1 VQASPSHPSK
11 RSSRRICSPVDAL
24 SRTVGGMPPVL
35 SEAADKRV
43 PELILAP
50 NATMVITSPN
60 TTSALDCGEDI
71 GTLMLTFDDIRP
83 GVRLRGLDAGGIAEA
98 VQVVRFGHDAVNLI
112 YRVNGRVS
120 ERLVYRG
127 EEIGFDLVEAGHAYA
142 FDADGALLR
151 LASEAYRLRLAHLF
165 DPYLAISASQIEAL
179 PHQITAV
186 YGEMLPRQPLRF
198 LLADDPGAGKTIMAG
213 LLIKELLIRGDLERC
228 LIVAPGSLV
237 EQWQEELADKF
248 GLRFDLLSRDQFEAS
263 VTGNPFAERNRLIM
277 RLDMAARSDELRA
290 KLEAAPEWDLVIC
303 DEAHRMAASYFGGE
317 VKETRRHK
325 LGKLLGTITRNF
337 LLMSATPHNGKE
349 ADFQLFMGLLDADRF
364 EGRFREGIHKA
375 DVSDMMRRLTKEE
388 LYRFDGTPL
397 FPERRAY
404 TASYALSPTEA
415 DLYQAVT
422 TYVREE
428 MNRADRS
435 GDGKRQSN
443 VGFAL
448 QILQRRLASS
458 PAAIHRSLERRRK
471 RLEDRLCEERP
482 PRFASTTP
490 LSRVPALP
498 AFDQDDLEDAP
509 GDEAEAIEQ
518 QIADQATAAT
528 TIAELEAE
536 IVILKDL
543 EDRALRLKL
552 SGQDA
557 KWRQLDAILDEPM
570 MLDPSTGLRR
580 KILIF
585 TEPKDT
591 LEYLQQKISARIG
604 DAGAVVVIH
613 GGIPRE
619 ARRAA
624 IAAFNSDPVVRV
636 MIANDAAG
644 EGVNLQRGAHLMVNY
659 DLPWNPN
666 RLEQRFGR
674 IHRIGQTEVCHLW
687 NLCAANT
694 REGEVY
700 RRLLEKLEEA
710 RKALGGKVY
719 DVLGELF
726 EGQALRDLLV
736 EAIRYGDATEIRQ
749 RLFQKVDDAVDVA
762 TIERLVAERKLTS
775 EGMDPN
781 AISAIREEMERA
793 QARRLQ
799 PHFIGAFFRE
809 AFQLLGGRIAE
820 RESARYEILRT
831 PPILKERD
839 RLIGRT
845 DPVLDRYARVTFDKT
860 RVVGTPQAELV
871 APGHPLLDSL
881 VDLVLERFHPLLQQG
896 AVLVDDSDDGLDPRL
911 LVYLEHAI
919 RDGRTVRSGE
929 PRVISQR
936 LQFIHLREDGSA
948 SDGGPAPY
956 LDCRPITEAER
967 ASIADAITAPWL
979 AAGVEKQALGH
990 AIAVLV
996 PAHLAEVKR
1005 RRLSEIDKVEREVRA
1020 RLTREVNYW
1029 DARAARL
1036 REDERSGREQRIN
1049 ASNAEA
1055 TAQRMI
1061 ERLHARQ
1068 ADLDRDRQITPLPP
1082 VLKGAALIIPKGL
1095 LSARSQTVLPI
1106 KEMAEDAASRAE
1118 IERLAMDSVMAAERA
1133 LGNEPRDV
1141 SAEKKGWD
1149 IDSRDPRSGH
1159 LRFIEVKGRHV
1170 DGDVVML
1177 SKNELLASLNSPD
1190 AFILAIVRVHAGFAH
1205 MPVYVRRFFQRE
1217 LGFAETAV
1225 AFDMRDLLSLGTEPL

>member
-1 VQASPSHPSK
+1 MEAFESIKPGSRIRGLEAAGVAEIVQVARFGP
-11 RSSRRICSPVDAL
+11 DAL
-24 SRTVGGMPPVL
+24 
-35 SEAADKRV
+35 
-43 PELILAP
+43 
-50 NATMVITSPN
+50 
-60 TTSALDCGEDI
+60 
-71 GTLMLTFDDIRP
+71 
-83 GVRLRGLDAGGIAEA
+83 
-98 VQVVRFGHDAVNLI
+98 NLVF
-112 YRVNGRVS
+112 RVNGRVG

-127 EEIGFDLVEAGHAYA
+127 DEAAFEFVEQGRTYG
-142 FDADGALLR
+142 FDADGSLLR

-198 LLADDPGAGKTIMAG
+198 LLADDPGAGKTVMAG

-237 EQWQEELADKF
+237 EQWQEEMAEKFSLA
-248 GLRFDLLSRDQFEAS
+248 FDLMSREQIENS
-263 VTGNPFAERNRLIM
+263 VTGNPFAERNRLIL
-277 RLDMAARSDELRA
+277 RLDMAARSEDLQA
-290 KLEAAPEWDLVIC
+290 KLRAAPEWDLVIC

-325 LGKLLGTITRNF
+325 LGKLLGACTRNL

-349 ADFQLFMGLLDADRF
+349 ADFQLFMGLLDSDRF
-364 EGRFREGIHKA
+364 EGRFREGVHKA

-404 TASYALSPTEA
+404 TASYELSPAEA
-415 DLYQAVT
+415 DLYGAVT

-428 MNRADRS
+428 MNHADRS
-435 GDGKRQSN
+435 GDGKRQNS

-471 RLEDRLCEERP
+471 RLEHRLREERLV
-482 PRFASTTP
+482 RQAGSAP
-490 LSRVPALP
+490 LSAAQVLP
-498 AFDQDDLEDAP
+498 GFDPDDLDDSPA
-509 GDEAEAIEQ
+509 DEAEAIEEQ
-518 QIADQATAAT
+518 LADQATAAAT
-528 TIAELEAE
+528 LAELEAE
-536 IVILKDL
+536 IIILRDL
-543 EDRALRLKL
+543 EERALRLKL
-552 SGQDA
+552 SGKDA
-557 KWRQLDAILDEPM
+557 KWRELDAILDDPI
-570 MLDPSTGLRR
+570 MLDPATGLRR
-580 KILIF
+580 KVLIF

-591 LEYLQQKISARIG
+591 LEYLQQKIAARIG
-604 DAGAVVVIH
+604 EPGAVMVIH
-613 GGIPRE
+613 GGIARE

-624 IAAFNSDPVVRV
+624 IAAFNSDPAVRV

-687 NLCAANT
+687 NLCASNT

-710 RKALGGKVY
+710 RKALGGKVF

-736 EAIRYGDATEIRQ
+736 DAIRYGDAPETKG
-749 RLFQKVDDAVDVA
+749 RLFRKVDDAVDVEA
-762 TIERLVAERKLTS
+762 IERLVAERKLTS

-781 AISAIREEMERA
+781 AVTAIREEMERA

-799 PHFIGAFFRE
+799 PHFIGSFFRE
-809 AFQLLGGRIAE
+809 AFSLLGGRISE
-820 RESARYEILRT
+820 RERGRFEVLRVPT
-831 PPILKERD
+831 ALKHRD
-839 RLIGRT
+839 RLIGRG
-845 DPVLDRYARVTFDKT
+845 DPVLDRYARVTFDKALI
-860 RVVGTPQAELV
+860 VGKPQAELLS
-871 APGHPLLDSL
+871 PGHPLLDATL
-881 VDLVLERFHPLLQQG
+881 DVVLERFQPLLSQG
-896 AVLVDDSDDGLDPRL
+896 GMFVDDADEGRDPRL

-919 RDGRTVRSGE
+919 RDGRTTKSGE
-929 PRVISQR
+929 PRVVSQR

-948 SDGGPAPY
+948 VDGGAAPY
-956 LDCRPITEAER
+956 LDYRPITPDER
-967 ASIADAITAPWL
+967 ALVADVIAASWL
-979 AAGVEKQALGH
+979 SGGVEDRALGYG
-990 AIAVLV
+990 IATLV
-996 PAHLAEVKR
+996 PTHLTEVR
-1005 RRLSEIDKVEREVRA
+1005 RRRVAEIDKVEREVRA

-1036 REDERSGREQRIN
+1036 REEERAGKEQRIN

-1055 TAQRMI
+1055 TAQRLVD
-1061 ERLHARQ
+1061 RLHKRQ
-1068 ADLDRDRQITPLPP
+1068 AELEREQQITALPP
-1082 VLKGAALIIPKGL
+1082 VLKGAALVVPKGL
-1095 LSARSQTVLPI
+1095 LMARSMPAAPRRPAGF
-1106 KEMAEDAASRAE
+1106 AEDSMARAE
-1118 IERLAMDSVMAAERA
+1118 VERLGMEAVIAAERT
-1133 LGNEPRDV
+1133 LGYEPRDV
-1141 SAEKKGWD
+1141 SVEKKGWD
-1149 IDSRDPRSGH
+1149 VESRDPKAGH

-1177 SKNELLASLNSPD
+1177 TKNELLASLNSPD
-1190 AFILAIVRVHAGFAH
+1190 AFILAIVRVEAGFAH
-1205 MPVYVRRFFQRE
+1205 QPVYVRRFFGRE

-1225 AFDMRDLLSLGTEPL
+1225 AFNVNDLLSLGTAPA